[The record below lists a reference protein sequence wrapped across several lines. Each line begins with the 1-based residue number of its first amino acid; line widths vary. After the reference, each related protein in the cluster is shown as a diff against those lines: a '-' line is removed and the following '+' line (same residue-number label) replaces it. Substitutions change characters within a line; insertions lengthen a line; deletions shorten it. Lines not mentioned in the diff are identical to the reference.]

1 MSENVYQCIL
11 GEPDHSTGNLDKSK
25 ETASELTKAG
35 SDTPVLLELLKETL
49 YQVALLVQGPIAR
62 PGIFV
67 RLGRYTVMGTRGG
80 DEITDSF

>member
-1 MSENVYQCIL
+1 MCENAYCCIL
-11 GEPDHSTGNLDKSK
+11 SEPDHSTGNLGKSK

-35 SDTPVLLELLKETL
+35 SNSPVLLELLKETL
-49 YQVALLVQGPIAR
+49 YQMALLEQGSIAR

-67 RLGRYTVMGTRGG
+67 RLGRYTVMGPGCG